1 MIIEYSIG
9 DTAPAIDIEI
19 DNFDLTADPATTVE
33 VAIGMTAG
41 NKQMPLTVS
50 SATTAAGNPPDALFF
65 DQAGKFPAEII
76 ITTSAIVETFRGF
89 YVRVY
94 ESLAP

>member
-1 MIIEYSIG
+1 MIIEYSTG

-41 NKQMPLTVS
+41 NKQMELLTVT
-50 SATTAAGNPPDALFF
+50 SATTAAGNPPDAAFSSTK
-65 DQAGKFPAEII
+65 QANFLLK
-76 ITTSAIVETFRGF
+76 
-89 YVRVY
+89 
-94 ESLAP
+94 

>member
-41 NKQMPLTVS
+41 NKQIDLTIT
-50 SATTAAGNPPDALFF
+50 SATTAADNPDPTTF
-65 DQAGKFPAEII
+65 DEAGKFPAEII
-76 ITTSAIVETFRGF
+76 VTTSTIVETFRGF
-89 YVRVY
+89 YVRVH
-94 ESLAP
+94 ESLA